1 MGYAYLMRASVADY
15 LADFQR
21 LGNEPAY
28 AERVGYR
35 LVRSTYGAVAA
46 LSYRFARELS
56 ARGIHKGDR
65 VVLWGPNSAAW
76 VAAFFGCANRGVIAV
91 PMDDA
96 ASADFAIRVF
106 QQVQARLLV
115 CSRDHAQPRLPT

>member
-1 MGYAYLMRASVADY
+1 MGYAYLMRTSVADC

-21 LGNEPAY
+21 LGEEPAY

-35 LVRSTYGAVAA
+35 LARSTYGDVAA

-76 VAAFFGCANRGVIAV
+76 VAVFFGCANRN
-91 PMDDA
+91 
-96 ASADFAIRVF
+96 
-106 QQVQARLLV
+106 
-115 CSRDHAQPRLPT
+115 LPPWTRKG